1 MNSEELWNMLKNMK
15 TSEIQTLISMSIR
28 YLEKERYVDFKDQLK
43 DIKKVHKMLG
53 V

>member
-1 MNSEELWNMLKNMK
+1 MNSEQLWKMFNEMQTK
-15 TSEIQTLISMSIR
+15 EIRVMVSMAIR
-28 YLEKERYVDFKDQLK
+28 YLEKERYIDFKEQLK

>member
-1 MNSEELWNMLKNMK
+1 MNSEELWNMLENMK

>member
-1 MNSEELWNMLKNMK
+1 MNSEELWNMFENMETK
-15 TSEIQTLISMSIR
+15 EIQVMVSIAIR
-28 YLEKERYVDFKDQLK
+28 YLEKERYIDFKDQLK

>member
-1 MNSEELWNMLKNMK
+1 MNSEELWNMLENMK
-15 TSEIQTLISMSIR
+15 TSEIQTLILMSIR